1 MKFSIKITKKD
12 LPRLIAALILAGL
25 GIAFSLSAF
34 YDAVIWF
41 AGLFLLTFV
50 TITVDG
56 EAEGKKKL
64 FRFIPEIILPV
75 FASFFSIYFMQ
86 MINLAH
92 HDTIAGIKW
101 LYDQMYHLDMFRW
114 VVELLIVVG
123 VYFFFR
129 TVQLPRRIAAAATPA
144 PFLILGL
151 ANFYVFTFRGH
162 ELIFSDIFSWETAA
176 NVVGNYTFP
185 ILYPVMYVLVPYVLY
200 IMCCLRIKEDKPVIN
215 FVIARIAISAVL
227 SAAFI
232 FGFCYMIKIRSK
244 DNRPQDWSDKGSRF
258 NGFLMNFSTTVVTAI
273 PEVPEGYSVQN
284 LDAMI
289 KDTGIDVSYPGAAD
303 DDSSN
308 IIVIMNESYTDVKS
322 YMPMIGCKEDPT
334 PYWHSL
340 SLKDNCLHGKV
351 TTSVYGGN
359 TPNSEF
365 EFLTGI
371 TTGYLPNGAIPY
383 LQFVDQ
389 EMYSLPWALKNMGY
403 STLAMHPYYSNGWKR
418 TKVYPYIGFDR
429 YMFIDDFT
437 YTPNDMQRDNYM
449 TDSQAYKN
457 LMMQLDA
464 KPKGQKSFTFLVTVQ
479 NHGGYTEN
487 LNNFTPKPYVKNL
500 VTGMDTQVNTFLTC
514 LNQSDKALEELIAYL
529 KTKDEKYTLLIYGD
543 HQPNITSFP
552 NNFGIGK
559 KTSWITPYII
569 WTNYDMNPELV
580 EKYTNDKV
588 GVTSVNYL
596 ALDVMKAAG
605 IKYPGYFQVI
615 DSLRTEIPQINSAG
629 YYSASQKKF
638 FTVEEVNDP
647 KDQKAIQ
654 LYRYIQYNVTIDKK
668 DSEFRKA
675 ANAVVK
681 KDGQ

>member
-1 MKFSIKITKKD
+1 MKICFKITKKD
-12 LPRLIAALILAGL
+12 LPRIIAALVLAGL

-41 AGLFLLTFV
+41 AGLFLLTFITV
-50 TITVDG
+50 TIDG

-64 FRFIPEIILPV
+64 FRLIPEIIYPV
-75 FASFFSIYFMQ
+75 FASFFSVYFMQ

-92 HDTIAGIKW
+92 HETIAGINW
-101 LYDQMYHLDMFRW
+101 LYDQMYHTDTFRW
-114 VVELLIVVG
+114 AVEALIVCG
-123 VYFFFR
+123 VYFLLRAFQ
-129 TVQLPRRIAAAATPA
+129 VPRRLSAAITPA

-151 ANFYVFTFRGH
+151 ADFYVYTFRGH
-162 ELIFSDIFSWETAA
+162 EIIFSDIFSWETAA

-200 IMCCLRIKEDKPVIN
+200 IMCCMRVKEDKPMIK
-215 FVIARIAISAVL
+215 FAAIRIAISAVL
-227 SAAFI
+227 SVALI
-232 FGFCYMIKIRSK
+232 FSFCSIIKARSV

-258 NGFLMNFSTTVVTAI
+258 NGFLMNFSTTVVTSFA
-273 PEVPEGYSVQN
+273 EMPEGYSIQN

-289 KDTGIDVSYPGAAD
+289 KETGIDVSDKGSAD

-322 YMPMIGCKEDPT
+322 YMAMIGCKEDPT

-340 SLKDNCLHGKV
+340 KENTLHGKV

-359 TPNSEF
+359 TPNSEY

-371 TTGYLPNGAIPY
+371 TCGYLPNGAIPY
-383 LQFVDQ
+383 LQYVDR
-389 EMYSLPWALKNMGY
+389 ETYSLPWALKNMGY
-403 STLAMHPYYSNGWKR
+403 TTLAMHPYYSNGWNR
-418 TKVYPYIGFDR
+418 TKVYPRIGFDR
-429 YMFIDDFT
+429 YMFMDDFEFR
-437 YTPNDMQRDNYM
+437 DSDLQRDNYL
-449 TDSQAYKN
+449 TDSKAYEN
-457 LMMQLDA
+457 LMKQLDA

-487 LNNFTPKPYVKNL
+487 FKNFTPKSYVKNL

-514 LNQSDKALEELIAYL
+514 LNQSDKALEELINYL

-552 NNFGIGK
+552 NNFGVGK
-559 KTSWITPYII
+559 KTSWVTPYII
-569 WTNYDMNPELV
+569 WTNYEMNPELV
-580 EKYTNDKV
+580 AKYKEDTV

-615 DSLRTEIPQINSAG
+615 DSIRSEIPQINAAG
-629 YYSASQKKF
+629 YYSVSKKKF
-638 FTVEEVNDP
+638 FPIEEVDDP
-647 KDQKAIQ
+647 KDQKAIK
-654 LYRYIQYNVTIDKK
+654 LYRYIQYNMAVDKK
-668 DSEFRKA
+668 DSEFRTTV
-675 ANAVVK
+675 NSVVK
-681 KDGQ
+681 KNEQ

>member
-1 MKFSIKITKKD
+1 
-12 LPRLIAALILAGL
+12 
-25 GIAFSLSAF
+25 
-34 YDAVIWF
+34 
-41 AGLFLLTFV
+41 
-50 TITVDG
+50 
-56 EAEGKKKL
+56 
-64 FRFIPEIILPV
+64 
-75 FASFFSIYFMQ
+75 
-86 MINLAH
+86 
-92 HDTIAGIKW
+92 
-101 LYDQMYHLDMFRW
+101 
-114 VVELLIVVG
+114 
-123 VYFFFR
+123 
-129 TVQLPRRIAAAATPA
+129 
-144 PFLILGL
+144 
-151 ANFYVFTFRGH
+151 
-162 ELIFSDIFSWETAA
+162 
-176 NVVGNYTFP
+176 
-185 ILYPVMYVLVPYVLY
+185 
-200 IMCCLRIKEDKPVIN
+200 
-215 FVIARIAISAVL
+215 
-227 SAAFI
+227 
-232 FGFCYMIKIRSK
+232 
-244 DNRPQDWSDKGSRF
+244 
-258 NGFLMNFSTTVVTAI
+258 MNFSTTVVTAI
-273 PEVPEGYSVQN
+273 PEVPQGYSVQN

-289 KDTGIDVSYPGAAD
+289 KETGIDVSYPGAAD

-322 YMPMIGCKEDPT
+322 YMAMIGCKEDPT

-437 YTPNDMQRDNYM
+437 YAPSDMQRDNYM

-559 KTSWITPYII
+559 KTSWVTPYII

-615 DSLRTEIPQINSAG
+615 DSLRTEIPQINPAG

-681 KDGQ
+681 KNDQ

>member
-64 FRFIPEIILPV
+64 LRFIPEIILPV
-75 FASFFSIYFMQ
+75 FASFFSVYFMQ

-114 VVELLIVVG
+114 VVESLIVIG

-129 TVQLPRRIAAAATPA
+129 TIQLPRRIAAAATPA

-200 IMCCLRIKEDKPVIN
+200 IMCCLRIKEDKPVIKL
-215 FVIARIAISAVL
+215 VVARIAISAVL

-308 IIVIMNESYTDVKS
+308 IIVIMNE
-322 YMPMIGCKEDPT
+322 
-334 PYWHSL
+334 
-340 SLKDNCLHGKV
+340 
-351 TTSVYGGN
+351 
-359 TPNSEF
+359 
-365 EFLTGI
+365 
-371 TTGYLPNGAIPY
+371 
-383 LQFVDQ
+383 
-389 EMYSLPWALKNMGY
+389 GY
-403 STLAMHPYYSNGWKR
+403 S
-418 TKVYPYIGFDR
+418 
-429 YMFIDDFT
+429 DFV
-437 YTPNDMQRDNYM
+437 M
-449 TDSQAYKN
+449 
-457 LMMQLDA
+457 DA
-464 KPKGQKSFTFLVTVQ
+464 
-479 NHGGYTEN
+479 
-487 LNNFTPKPYVKNL
+487 
-500 VTGMDTQVNTFLTC
+500 
-514 LNQSDKALEELIAYL
+514 A
-529 KTKDEKYTLLIYGD
+529 
-543 HQPNITSFP
+543 
-552 NNFGIGK
+552 
-559 KTSWITPYII
+559 
-569 WTNYDMNPELV
+569 
-580 EKYTNDKV
+580 
-588 GVTSVNYL
+588 
-596 ALDVMKAAG
+596 
-605 IKYPGYFQVI
+605 
-615 DSLRTEIPQINSAG
+615 RSAG
-629 YYSASQKKF
+629 AGGG
-638 FTVEEVNDP
+638 TVLHAKGTAGGRDQSFYGVNLAEEKDMVYIVAYA
-647 KDQKAIQ
+647 DQKAAIMHA
-654 LYRYIQYNVTIDKK
+654 I
-668 DSEFRKA
+668 SEKA
-675 ANAVVK
+675 GPGTKAGAICFSLPISSVI
-681 KDGQ
+681 GLRARESE